1 MLTKLKIDNH
11 RVLIFSQMTQ
21 MLDVLEDFLDAEG
34 YKFERIDGS
43 ITGSLRQEAIDR
55 FNAPGAQQFVFLL
68 STRAGGLGINL
79 ASADTVII
87 YDSDWNPH
95 NDIQAL
101 SRAHRIGQTNK
112 VMIYRFVTRNSV
124 EERITQ
130 VAKKKMMLTHLVVR
144 PGLGSKTTNTTMS
157 KQELDDI
164 LKFGTEELFKEEE
177 GKESDAAIHYDDKAI
192 EDLLDRSN
200 EGIEEKEVWAEEY
213 MSSFKVASYATKEA
227 EEEEEEVEQAPAKP
241 AKEEAQQDPHYWE
254 KLLGIHY
261 IQYQDN
267 ISRSLGK
274 GKRVRKQVNYM
285 DSASGQNE
293 YHNPDTSESS
303 DFSMPSGMFCCGL
316 LGSNCS
322 LICHLFKDLSEGD
335 EDFDERAE
343 GGRGG
348 NQKQLRKGTKEK
360 MPPLIS
366 AIGPNTE
373 VRAYFRFIC
382 VCGILILCISQVLG
396 FTPKHRK
403 LFLDLVMRF
412 GLPNL
417 EQSISDSQFFV
428 RELKNKPEKHLR
440 AYASLFISHLCEP
453 GDPSATTF
461 EDGVPK
467 EGINVGQVLTRIG
480 IISLIKRKV
489 FEYQEK
495 HGLFSFKVVK
505 KPVVPAVVAG
515 TSASEESTKE
525 PELIELKDEENG
537 TEVIANE
544 TTAAAAAE
552 SADKEAKKDET
563 DEEKPAATTIKD
575 ESMEV
580 DGEIK
585 EEKTVDSAKGSEA
598 KEKTADVEE
607 KMETEEES
615 KEVQVKA
622 DLEEESKDASTVAT
636 STPDETSQQ
645 STTKS
650 ETSTSMKEEDSSAP
664 ATNGTIEET
673 TEEKPEVKPEEVEE
687 EVTEVKEF
695 EFNIQ
700 DGGLTELH
708 TLWYFEE
715 KELKPRREHE
725 IWNRRHDYWL
735 LVGVAKHGYE
745 QWDQIGSDEDYAIVN
760 EPFKAT
766 LALRNKFMER
776 RLRLLEQ
783 ALVFEEQ
790 IRRYTHL
797 ASAEAYIEKPKE
809 VPEKKPEE
817 GQENGDADKEEEGA
831 EKKENGDVK
840 EDKEEEKKENGDLA
854 EGDDKENEAELI
866 LNPNIQRAANQL
878 EDLLIDMKSDC
889 ARIPQTVQRIPSIA
903 NRLQIGTPRG
913 VNPMAGMP
921 QSMLSRLI

>member
-1 MLTKLKIDNH
+1 MNALKVVVGAIRSNC
-11 RVLIFSQMTQ
+11 
-21 MLDVLEDFLDAEG
+21 
-34 YKFERIDGS
+34 ER
-43 ITGSLRQEAIDR
+43 
-55 FNAPGAQQFVFLL
+55 APRRRCLPSFQ
-68 STRAGGLGINL
+68 
-79 ASADTVII
+79 
-87 YDSDWNPH
+87 
-95 NDIQAL
+95 
-101 SRAHRIGQTNK
+101 
-112 VMIYRFVTRNSV
+112 
-124 EERITQ
+124 
-130 VAKKKMMLTHLVVR
+130 
-144 PGLGSKTTNTTMS
+144 
-157 KQELDDI
+157 
-164 LKFGTEELFKEEE
+164 
-177 GKESDAAIHYDDKAI
+177 
-192 EDLLDRSN
+192 LLDPTQRY
-200 EGIEEKEVWAEEY
+200 ERLFG
-213 MSSFKVASYATKEA
+213 
-227 EEEEEEVEQAPAKP
+227 
-241 AKEEAQQDPHYWE
+241 
-254 KLLGIHY
+254 LCLG
-261 IQYQDN
+261 
-267 ISRSLGK
+267 
-274 GKRVRKQVNYM
+274 
-285 DSASGQNE
+285 
-293 YHNPDTSESS
+293 
-303 DFSMPSGMFCCGL
+303 
-316 LGSNCS
+316 
-322 LICHLFKDLSEGD
+322 
-335 EDFDERAE
+335 
-343 GGRGG
+343 
-348 NQKQLRKGTKEK
+348 
-360 MPPLIS
+360 
-366 AIGPNTE
+366 
-373 VRAYFRFIC
+373 
-382 VCGILILCISQVLG
+382 GILILPIFQVLG

-495 HGLFSFKVVK
+495 HGLVSFKVAK

-515 TSASEESTKE
+515 TSASEEATKE

-544 TTAAAAAE
+544 TAAAATE
-552 SADKEAKKDET
+552 SADKEAKKEET
-563 DEEKPAATTIKD
+563 DEEKPAASTIKD

-585 EEKTVDSAKGSEA
+585 EEKTENEEKTVDSAKGSETKDKA
-598 KEKTADVEE
+598 ADVEE

-622 DLEEESKDASTVAT
+622 DPEEESKDASTAAT
-636 STPDETSQQ
+636 STADETSQQ
-645 STTKS
+645 STAKS
-650 ETSTSMKEEDSSAP
+650 ETSTSMKGEDSCAP

-673 TEEKPEVKPEEVEE
+673 TEEKPVVKPETEEEEE

-745 QWDQIGSDEDYAIVN
+745 QWDQIGADEDYAIVN

-797 ASAEAYIEKPKE
+797 SSAEAYIEKPKD

-831 EKKENGDVK
+831 EKKENGDIK
-840 EDKEEEKKENGDLA
+840 ENKEEEKKENGDLA
-854 EGDDKENEAELI
+854 EGDDKENEAEMI

-913 VNPMAGMP
+913 VNPMTGMP